1 MSSIDNS
8 NGFNNNMMGPMFNG
22 YPLIPMLLLLVVVC
36 VAIWKRFS
44 AANKVP
50 NEANQISTCSNP
62 YCVRCGA
69 YAESL
74 SEAKTRL
81 AMFMSMREEHAHLA
95 NRIRASFAARDM
107 GEMQSNKNFREDPKR
122 SARYRG
128 RVQQEDEDIVQLEI
142 NQMRDHNKYDKELE
156 TNTEPI
162 ASQKPTVFFLCNLR
176 TQAWVTEWHTQAVA
190 SLEQPNILDAILAEY
205 QRNNSERAFSWVDND
220 VQGWDVLHLYNQGI
234 RMNDACA
241 AYPVT
246 SEIVESLPGLLK
258 DCIFGNVFFSRIR
271 TGTQIEPHCGP
282 SNVRHR
288 LHFPILVPGS
298 VCKDPVLI
306 VDSEAR
312 KWKAGKCIVF
322 DDSLLHSADYGQDGD
337 QKHEERVVLIVDL
350 WHPNL
355 TDYERECL
363 SYVFCTM
370 DYV

>member
-142 NQMRDHNKYDKELE
+142 NQMRDQNKYDKELE

-176 TQAWVTEWHTQAVA
+176 TQVREQVKTFKVCLYRIVFLNCKCVTQAWVTEWHTQAVA

-205 QRNNSERAFSWVDND
+205 QRNNS
-220 VQGWDVLHLYNQGI
+220 GL
-234 RMNDACA
+234 M
-241 AYPVT
+241 
-246 SEIVESLPGLLK
+246 SLMATCYQFK
-258 DCIFGNVFFSRIR
+258 YHWF
-271 TGTQIEPHCGP
+271 T
-282 SNVRHR
+282 
-288 LHFPILVPGS
+288 
-298 VCKDPVLI
+298 
-306 VDSEAR
+306 
-312 KWKAGKCIVF
+312 
-322 DDSLLHSADYGQDGD
+322 
-337 QKHEERVVLIVDL
+337 
-350 WHPNL
+350 
-355 TDYERECL
+355 
-363 SYVFCTM
+363 
-370 DYV
+370 